1 MGDGAL
7 SRRCR
12 PAPRALP
19 WLPAADGPIVEPP
32 PPPPPAGD
40 VLRGCWRQGLLTT
53 AAASASPGLCPGR
66 PGPRG
71 GGEPSGAWHG
81 LQGEGPAS
89 AGRGHRGHAAAAG
102 SAVAS
107 VADGGAIASKSYEH
121 VKVELVEGGAVGL
134 VRLAR
139 PKALNALSEGLLRD
153 VVDAFRALDAAPQVG
168 AIVLTGEGKAFAAGA
183 DIKEMKDKT
192 FVDARHGGMLAGW
205 DAVASIKTPIIAA
218 VNGYALGGGCE
229 LALMCD
235 IVLASERAVFG
246 QPEVT
251 LGVLP
256 GMGGTQRLARA
267 VGKSRAMEMI
277 LTGSAFMDA
286 HEAAQRGLASRVIAG
301 DDATL
306 LAEAVAVGAKVARL
320 SRPAVALAKEAVNAA
335 SELGLSQ
342 GILRERALFC
352 AAFGLEDQKEGM
364 DAFVSKRKP
373 VWKHK

>member
-1 MGDGAL
+1 MAARSAPLRRALAVRGPVVGSRGAASPPARPRCGGAPQMGD
-7 SRRCR
+7 
-12 PAPRALP
+12 
-19 WLPAADGPIVEPP
+19 
-32 PPPPPAGD
+32 
-40 VLRGCWRQGLLTT
+40 
-53 AAASASPGLCPGR
+53 
-66 PGPRG
+66 
-71 GGEPSGAWHG
+71 
-81 LQGEGPAS
+81 
-89 AGRGHRGHAAAAG
+89 GRGHRSHAAAAG

-107 VADGGAIASKSYEH
+107 AADGSTAAGKSYEH
-121 VKVELVEGGAVGL
+121 IKVELVEGGAVGL

-153 VVDAFRALDAAPQVG
+153 VVAAFRALDAAPQVG

-183 DIKEMKDKT
+183 DIKEMKDKS

-235 IVLASERAVFG
+235 VVLAGERAIFG

-267 VGKSRAMEMI
+267 VGKSRAMEVI

-306 LAEAVAVGAKVARL
+306 LAEAVAVGVKIAQL

-352 AAFGLEDQKEGM
+352 ASFGLEDQKEGM